1 LLDSKIE
8 KLNYGTYMEEYQKP
22 TLDVKMSPKES
33 KAAILAIRFSHKGD
47 FIAISYDNEHRPP
60 ETSNNSNINKAP
72 TQGPKI

>member
-1 LLDSKIE
+1 
-8 KLNYGTYMEEYQKP
+8 MEEYQKP